1 MAGEKFLKKIFSVIA
16 ALPIALAT
24 LLVSNSSASAAGSL
38 ADFMP
43 PPPDCG
49 DRIQVYART
58 QQPVNAWQLRVTGAG
73 LTDILPGGAGRVFL
87 TFDDDDASENRD
99 VFIDPSHPLSVFAV
113 VNGARITVFVSV
125 TDLDNRVTHC
135 STTKNVNHP

>member
-1 MAGEKFLKKIFSVIA
+1 MKRIFSIIA
-16 ALPIALAT
+16 ALPLTLTA
-24 LLVSNSSASAAGSL
+24 LLVPNSTASAEGGP

-73 LTDILPGGAGRVFL
+73 LSEILPGGAGRVFL
-87 TFDDDDASENRD
+87 SFDDDDASENRD
-99 VFIDPSHPLSVFAV
+99 VFIDSSHPLSVFAV
-113 VNGARITVFVSV
+113 VNGARIAIYVSV
-125 TDLDNRVTHC
+125 TDLDNRVTYC
-135 STTKNVNHP
+135 ATTKNVNHP